1 MKITLVSGIYPP
13 DIGGPA
19 TYIPELAKY
28 LMQAKEEVQVVSLT
42 DGDGRSFTESWKV
55 TLISRKSHRLSRFLR
70 VCLKLFALNTDVYF
84 VNGMHEEVA
93 VINFFKRKKAVAK
106 IVGDPVWER
115 ARNAGF
121 ECKSM
126 SQFNSIKLP
135 KKYLIQRKFLKW
147 SLNRF
152 DKIICPSEELVQTVK
167 EWGVKTDVN
176 YLQNG
181 VPIRDLLPAGEG
193 ASIVS
198 VSRLVPWKNLDVLIE
213 ACSKLEVVLE
223 IVGVGP
229 EEKNLRNLA
238 SELGADVKFLG
249 NLEPKEVIEV
259 LSKSKVFALISE
271 YEGQSF
277 ALLQAMSLGLP
288 VIVSDIKGNTKVVQD
303 NYNGLV
309 VNQNSLD
316 SIVQTLNRLI
326 FSSELRRYLGNNA
339 RSTVKTKFALQNN
352 LELVHN
358 LILELNAD
366 K

>member
-1 MKITLVSGIYPP
+1 MSGIYPP

-28 LMQAKEEVQVVSLT
+28 LMQAKEEVRVVSLT
-42 DGDGRSFTESWKV
+42 DGDRRSFTESWEV

-70 VCLKLFALNTDVYF
+70 VCLNLFALKTDVYF
-84 VNGMHEEVA
+84 ANGMHEEVA
-93 VINFFKRKKAVAK
+93 VINFFKRKKSVAK

-115 ARNAGF
+115 ARNAGI

-126 SQFNSIKLP
+126 NEFNSIKLP
-135 KKYLIQRKFLKW
+135 KRYLIQRKFLNW

-167 EWGVKTDVN
+167 KWGVKTDVI

-181 VPIRDLLPAGEG
+181 VPIRDLPASGEG
-193 ASIVS
+193 TSIVS
-198 VSRLVPWKNLDVLIE
+198 VSRLVPWKNLDLLIE
-213 ACSKLEVVLE
+213 ACSELGVVLE
-223 IVGVGP
+223 IAGDGP
-229 EEKNLRNLA
+229 EEKYLRNLA
-238 SELGADVKFLG
+238 SEIGASVKFLG
-249 NLEPKEVIEV
+249 NLESQEVIEI
-259 LSKSKVFALISE
+259 LSNSKVFALISE

-288 VIVSDIKGNTKVVQD
+288 VLVSNIKGNTQVVQD

-309 VNQNSLD
+309 VNQNSRD
-316 SIVQTLNRLI
+316 SVVQTLNRLI
-326 FSSELRRYLGNNA
+326 HSSELREYLGNNA

-358 LILELNAD
+358 LILELNC
-366 K
+366 